1 MAWLIYRIGMR
12 LKEAGER
19 LRLGML
25 IRAGLALRDR
35 AMRGRAK

>member
-19 LRLGML
+19 LGIGVLV
-25 IRAGLALRDR
+25 RAGLALRER